1 MVDIHCHILPVDDG
15 SSSWQMTAEMC
26 RLASA
31 DGITHIVATPHC
43 NDEFAYDRNRY
54 AQMMGDLYDLAE
66 GKLTFSLGCDFHVSY
81 DNIRGAL
88 ENPHSYTIYGSN
100 YLLVE
105 FNDFGIAPEQTQC
118 LQELGT
124 VGIVP
129 IITHPERNHVL
140 LRHPEMVLEM
150 ADQGCL
156 VQVTAN
162 SFTGFWGAR
171 SQKMAEWLLKQEA
184 VHVIATDAHDST
196 HRRPVLSYARNTVA
210 NLVGAKVADA
220 LVDANPAAIV
230 AGQPLPYQP
239 TMR

>member
-1 MVDIHCHILPVDDG
+1 
-15 SSSWQMTAEMC
+15 MTAEMC
-26 RLASA
+26 RLAGA

-54 AQMMGDLYDLAE
+54 AQMIGDLYDLAG
-66 GKLTFSLGCDFHVSY
+66 GKLTFSLGCDFHVSH

-88 ENPHSYTIYGSN
+88 ENPHLYTIYGSN

-129 IITHPERNHVL
+129 IITHPERNPVL

-196 HRRPVLSYARNTVA
+196 HRRPVLSYARKTVA